1 MAMKDLGVGAGS
13 ALAAGAG
20 VFAFFTA
27 TAPDAPDA
35 SMEPTAYLCEVAD
48 YPAAG
53 ETTTVRM
60 EIGGMR
66 LIWDGETYA
75 MKPDGLAFSGELV
88 STGNYE
94 HYIALNFDTGAGSYE
109 SKQFGRTDGD
119 ALKIGDCRPSD
130 G

>member
-1 MAMKDLGVGAGS
+1 MVMKDIGVGAGS

-27 TAPDAPDA
+27 TGPQPDAEAAPA
-35 SMEPTAYLCEVAD
+35 AYDCEIAD
-48 YPAAG
+48 YPTAG
-53 ETTTVRM
+53 ETAQVRI
-60 EIGGMR
+60 EVGGVR

-75 MKPDGLAFSGELV
+75 LKPEGLAFSGELA

-109 SKQFGRTDGD
+109 SRQWGSGVGD
-119 ALKIGDCRPSD
+119 ALTIANCKPAG
-130 G
+130 